1 MTRLTG
7 PRFGG
12 RRQPPVQTNFEGYA
26 VAKGPGS
33 SPWDAGGRL
42 ADLGDGNGDW
52 EVVAESVLIDRWPCC
67 RTELASGVDTALTV
81 DGSLVDDERF
91 SNSQTLSRSG
101 PGVVHRG
108 DHRSKL
114 ADLARA
120 DDRDHLIDPA
130 HCCGLL
136 QVSGSPDGERRVDEP
151 VDRRAAAV
159 MPRTVS

>member
-1 MTRLTG
+1 
-7 PRFGG
+7 
-12 RRQPPVQTNFEGYA
+12 

>member
-1 MTRLTG
+1 M
-7 PRFGG
+7 
-12 RRQPPVQTNFEGYA
+12 
-26 VAKGPGS
+26 AKGPGS

-101 PGVVHRG
+101 PE
-108 DHRSKL
+108 L
-114 ADLARA
+114 FIAAITEA
-120 DDRDHLIDPA
+120 NWQI
-130 HCCGLL
+130 LL
-136 QVSGSPDGERRVDEP
+136 VPMIEII
-151 VDRRAAAV
+151 
-159 MPRTVS
+159 